1 VWRGGRRLGHTGGVA
16 AAEDPADV
24 YRVRLPARS
33 AARIALKP
41 AFGRPALRVFSTA
54 GRTVYGRRGRIAT
67 GSGRSEQR
75 VVVAN
80 RRGRAAVAYVA
91 VLGTG
96 RGSINSDY
104 RLAVARA

>member
-1 VWRGGRRLGHTGGVA
+1 
-16 AAEDPADV
+16 
-24 YRVRLPARS
+24 VRLPARS